1 VLVAVGNTDP
11 VAYGLALCLG
21 PVVAALLTAR
31 RAGPPAGGNRA
42 DLPTIARLSRDVGLL
57 LVASALAMVLA
68 NLAPVVVTAMLPDD
82 PATAAGF
89 AGAVVLTRVPLL
101 FMGPI
106 QALLLPGM
114 TASAASGDARHLRV
128 TLARGCGVIAALGI
142 VAVVGTWFLGRPV
155 IALLFGADRDT
166 TESVP
171 LVVLTAS
178 AAVFMAVLLLQS
190 ALVALRR
197 HRALVLAWVAGAVA
211 FALCFAIPLA
221 PVDQGVLAQITGPVV
236 TLAAQLAVLSRYLRV
251 GAAATTP
258 ATG

>member
-1 VLVAVGNTDP
+1 
-11 VAYGLALCLG
+11 
-21 PVVAALLTAR
+21 
-31 RAGPPAGGNRA
+31 
-42 DLPTIARLSRDVGLL
+42 
-57 LVASALAMVLA
+57 
-68 NLAPVVVTAMLPDD
+68 
-82 PATAAGF
+82 
-89 AGAVVLTRVPLL
+89 
-101 FMGPI
+101 
-106 QALLLPGM
+106 
-114 TASAASGDARHLRV
+114 
-128 TLARGCGVIAALGI
+128 VIAALGI